1 MKFKDKLSK
10 SDKKLLLEVCVI
22 PSSVATQAIAS
33 SGVDAIVIDQE
44 HGAIST
50 DTLHSMIA
58 STAGTD
64 CAPIVRVAEKRA
76 EYVKIALDMG
86 AEGIMFP
93 LIHNAQEAKECVS
106 TINYPLNGQRGWG
119 PFIAHS
125 RWNVELMEYRQLYE
139 KKIVCII
146 LIETKEAVE
155 DIVNI
160 CDVEGIDAIFV
171 AKFDL
176 STSLGISGDFE
187 NDIFKAAIKTI
198 EEVARKKNIPLGGG
212 PLNTR
217 TDCDELSKRG
227 YRLFANFDVLR
238 LKHSIK
244 QHIAWLR

>member
-106 TINYPLNGQRGWG
+106 MINYPLNGQRGWG

-160 CDVEGIDAIFV
+160 CHVEGIDAIFV

-217 TDCDELSKRG
+217 TDCD
-227 YRLFANFDVLR
+227 
-238 LKHSIK
+238 
-244 QHIAWLR
+244 